1 MAEDLLRH
9 EKPYFYKAK
18 YDMESLFYS
27 FLDSSDLHY
36 TNSFLK
42 SCVEITADNIDPD
55 FNNCKFADLR
65 KARLDVLRASKE
77 PTNFSNSKFVNL
89 FFSLY

>member
-42 SCVEITADNIDPD
+42 SCVINNIDPD
-55 FNNCKFADLR
+55 FNDSIFADLR